1 MRRLC
6 GLNDVAHMK
15 LPAVYAPD
23 VCLPRLREVGWT
35 LVEES
40 RVRIQCPIA
49 SWEANLPLAGK
60 EGSTAEG
67 KRDWALAP
75 FLLPTDP
82 CHLGQVTTPLWAP
95 VLH

>member
-23 VCLPRLREVGWT
+23 VCLPRLREVGRT

-49 SWEANLPLAGK
+49 SWEANLPPAGK

-67 KRDWALAP
+67 KGELGSGP
-75 FLLPTDP
+75 FSATN
-82 CHLGQVTTPLWAP
+82 
-95 VLH
+95 